1 MSEHEQGSTLHPAEH
16 RAYRE
21 LYLSCRQLLVRWRRL
36 AKALA
41 DTPFA
46 GSLELGAEPVR
57 QLLQELKPR
66 TAAHGV
72 FGGPAAQGAG
82 VGLARL
88 RTGVADRTV
97 DTGMA
102 ARFAVLD
109 IEHVTTLLLQL
120 AELARTRGDG
130 ELERFCSGWATRLRS
145 VVRDVRAAAVAIGAD
160 PERTGTPLDPSPI
173 GQAIHRAGWAVGS
186 LGEWFDRR
194 VAGRATPDSSEGQDP
209 RR

>member
-1 MSEHEQGSTLHPAEH
+1 MTDQEQGSSLHPAEH

-21 LYLSCRQLLVRWRRL
+21 LYLSSKQLVVRWRWL
-36 AKALA
+36 AEALA
-41 DTPFA
+41 DTPLA
-46 GSLELGAEPVR
+46 RSLEVGAEAVR
-57 QLLQELKPR
+57 DLLKELEPR

-72 FGGPAAQGAG
+72 FGGPSAQGVGA
-82 VGLARL
+82 GLAQL
-88 RTGVADRTV
+88 RTAVVDRTV

-109 IEHVTTLLLQL
+109 IEHVTTLLQQL
-120 AELARTRGDG
+120 AELARARADLDL
-130 ELERFCSGWATRLRS
+130 ELFCSGWAKRLRS
-145 VVRDVRAAAVAIGAD
+145 VVKDVRAAAVALGAD

-194 VAGRATPDSSEGQDP
+194 VAGASDDEPSE

>member
-1 MSEHEQGSTLHPAEH
+1 MSEQEQGSTLHPAEH

-36 AKALA
+36 AEALA
-41 DTPFA
+41 GTPLA
-46 GSLELGAEPVR
+46 RSLELGAEAVG
-57 QLLQELKPR
+57 QLLEELGPR
-66 TAAHGV
+66 TAPHGV

-82 VGLARL
+82 AGLAQL
-88 RTGVADRTV
+88 RSAVVDRTV

-109 IEHVTTLLLQL
+109 VEHVTTLLQQL
-120 AELARTRGDG
+120 AELARARDDG
-130 ELERFCSGWATRLRS
+130 ELEAFGAGWAKRMRT
-145 VVRDVRAAAVAIGAD
+145 VVNDVRAAAVALGAD
-160 PERTGTPLDPSPI
+160 PDRAGTPLDPSPI

-194 VAGRATPDSSEGQDP
+194 VAGTADDEPSEP
-209 RR
+209 R